1 MKYSVFLYFSLTEKN
16 NCIKISLREIIK
28 RKGGNALLM
37 IGDNIRSKREAM
49 GMTLSELAKQC
60 NLSVGYLS
68 DIENNKK
75 KNPSYETLEIISR
88 VLNTTISGLVEE
100 VVLYD
105 SGDSELSDISK
116 IAPLVID
123 ALRKAAGSDPE
134 LAQEVKET
142 LKSQN
147 KIFYLSNLIK
157 KVMYN
162 AASDDLHIEFNDKS
176 YSNKVNEVIKNYTP
190 AFLTKIESNTV
201 VPVLGVIRAGEPI
214 YAEQNI
220 IDKMPIP
227 DNQLHGG
234 EYFGLLVE
242 GDSMTNAGI
251 LDGSYVIV
259 RKQEEV
265 ENGEIAVV
273 LVDRENATV
282 KIFYRTNST
291 VTLMPNSSNP
301 IHKPRMIDLSK
312 SEVRILGKVV
322 MTIKKL

>member
-1 MKYSVFLYFSLTEKN
+1 M
-16 NCIKISLREIIK
+16 
-28 RKGGNALLM
+28 M
-37 IGDNIRSKREAM
+37 GDNIRSKRETV
-49 GMTLSELAKQC
+49 GMTLSELAKRC

-75 KNPSYETLEIISR
+75 KNPSYETLDIISK
-88 VLNTTISGLVEE
+88 VLNTTISDLVEE

-105 SGDSELSDISK
+105 SDDIELSDISK
-116 IAPLVID
+116 IAPLIID
-123 ALRKAAGSDPE
+123 VLRRAAESDPE
-134 LAQEVKET
+134 LARALKDT
-142 LKSQN
+142 FKSQN
-147 KIFYLSNLIK
+147 KIFFLSNLIK

-227 DNQLHGG
+227 DNQLNHGG

-301 IHKPRMIDLSK
+301 IHKPRMIDLRK

>member
-1 MKYSVFLYFSLTEKN
+1 VKYSVFLYFSLTEKN

-201 VPVLGVIRAGEPI
+201 VPVLGVIRAGEPNI
-214 YAEQNI
+214 YSHSVY
-220 IDKMPIP
+220 D
-227 DNQLHGG
+227 
-234 EYFGLLVE
+234 F
-242 GDSMTNAGI
+242 
-251 LDGSYVIV
+251 
-259 RKQEEV
+259 
-265 ENGEIAVV
+265 
-273 LVDRENATV
+273 
-282 KIFYRTNST
+282 
-291 VTLMPNSSNP
+291 
-301 IHKPRMIDLSK
+301 
-312 SEVRILGKVV
+312 
-322 MTIKKL
+322 